1 MSAPAPPPTSRW
13 QQVPFAVVLAGVGFV
28 IVWQGFGLAG
38 FGTDLHPSR
47 VGIALVPLFL
57 CAMLVAQ
64 PDLGAVRLI
73 AALAGLGAAG
83 YVWWDVRPSGFKSAL
98 ALGEAVRTRDWYKQ
112 RLAITTAEEAEKSEG
127 LRGVRPLLEQYPSL
141 CKGMSAEYDRWAD
154 AVADDIVSRYNTL
167 PRDDFKGAEALVNPA
182 KALASVRPVAGGRLD
197 AARLAWRTDA
207 VRARLNEL
215 SAARPGDWEGFNRS
229 AFARRALAEAVPD
242 ARDVLLRAETE
253 WVDSSVE
260 LLAARALVS
269 QPGGGT
275 PREFLKRTD
284 WEVLALRSLD
294 TTTGRFLKARG
305 RLFRAA
311 HDRATREAFAHFE
324 AGRHDRAFGVAVA
337 HAVDWTGA
345 AELLGEPERKAV
357 LEFRATHEFFAAL
370 ASKAEPRREVAPP
383 PRSRAGTEPRLEV
396 APRPRPS
403 GAPEPRF
410 EVAPPPRRPGGAEP
424 RFEIAPPP
432 RPRAGADPQF
442 EVAPPPRSR
451 ASTEP
456 RPEEAPRPRPS
467 GAPEPRFQVAPR
479 PRPSAATK
487 PRPEVAPVP
496 RSKVIVEPRRETAPP
511 PRTGVEQLRRPDADP
526 EPQYETAPPP
536 RPKP

>member
-57 CAMLVAQ
+57 CALFVAQ
-64 PDLGAVRLI
+64 PDLGAIRLI

-83 YVWWDVRPSGFKSAL
+83 YVWWDVRPSGFKSAM

-207 VRARLNEL
+207 VRARVNEL

-357 LEFRATHEFFAAL
+357 LEFRAAHEFFAAL
-370 ASKAEPRREVAPP
+370 AAKAA
-383 PRSRAGTEPRLEV
+383 PRL
-396 APRPRPS
+396 
-403 GAPEPRF
+403 
-410 EVAPPPRRPGGAEP
+410 
-424 RFEIAPPP
+424 
-432 RPRAGADPQF
+432 

-456 RPEEAPRPRPS
+456 RPEVAPRPRPS
-467 GAPEPRFQVAPR
+467 GATEPRFQVAPR

-487 PRPEVAPVP
+487 PQPEVAPVP
-496 RSKVIVEPRRETAPP
+496 RSKVSVEPRRETAPP
-511 PRTGVEQLRRPDADP
+511 PRPGVEQPRRPDADP